1 MPASSIASRDN
12 GRIDS
17 TPAHTF
23 AQNRSTL
30 AAPGR
35 RHDMPTMAMRE
46 AWEEEL
52 LTRTDPLDYRLAVA
66 VFVAEG
72 AGADDNRW
80 YTDA

>member
-1 MPASSIASRDN
+1 
-12 GRIDS
+12 
-17 TPAHTF
+17 
-23 AQNRSTL
+23 
-30 AAPGR
+30 
-35 RHDMPTMAMRE
+35 MPTMAMRE